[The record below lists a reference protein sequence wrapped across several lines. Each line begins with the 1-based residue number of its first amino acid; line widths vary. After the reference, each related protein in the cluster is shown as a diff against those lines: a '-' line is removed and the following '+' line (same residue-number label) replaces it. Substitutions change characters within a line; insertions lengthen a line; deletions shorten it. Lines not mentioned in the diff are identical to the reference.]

1 MLPRTDARPAR
12 DRYACG
18 IEVDK
23 ATARL
28 LGARAR
34 LVGLP
39 FRLLQVGKSLLG
51 SGGRFSI
58 NTSQQGPALQRTG
71 RSRHAREFQI
81 FRTEV
86 LHFLKPCDLIA
97 ERTFPVFVD
106 FLNITDTRSVSSGFG
121 SSDAQT
127 RGSDRNGMC
136 FI

>member
-1 MLPRTDARPAR
+1 MR
-12 DRYACG
+12 DLYSIITLR
-18 IEVDK
+18 
-23 ATARL
+23 RL
-28 LGARAR
+28 LPAASSDTRPGSATHGFRA
-34 LVGLP
+34 LP
-39 FRLLQVGKSLLG
+39 VTAEP
-51 SGGRFSI
+51 SGCPFPRRSVV
-58 NTSQQGPALQRTG
+58 RG
-71 RSRHAREFQI
+71 RSVIQALVPLSRRIRHQFQI